1 MCILKPFSSRIWR
14 SQTWQYHRNR
24 CSPLDLSLLLRN
36 FVDPISAFGMLTV
49 VVVEEVMGSVVDDG
63 EGLTVVVVEEVM
75 GSVVDDGEGLTV
87 VVVEEVMESVVD
99 DEGLGGRKSRG
110 SDAAAL

>member
-1 MCILKPFSSRIWR
+1 M
-14 SQTWQYHRNR
+14 
-24 CSPLDLSLLLRN
+24 
-36 FVDPISAFGMLTV
+36 DPISAFGM
-49 VVVEEVMGSVVDDG
+49 
-63 EGLTVVVVEEVM
+63 LTVVVVEEVM

-110 SDAAAL
+110 SDAAALASHSPLSLN